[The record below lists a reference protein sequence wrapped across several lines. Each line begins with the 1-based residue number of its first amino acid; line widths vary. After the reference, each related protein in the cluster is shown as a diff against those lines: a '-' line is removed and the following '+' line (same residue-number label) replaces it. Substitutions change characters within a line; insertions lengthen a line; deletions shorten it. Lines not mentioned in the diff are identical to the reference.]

1 MRWWRVRNRAAE
13 STAPRTFAA
22 APSRPG
28 PLPLERLGATPRVV
42 LAGVDG
48 TRSGRLALRVAA
60 EHAACLGAELVGV
73 HVLPEPPWL
82 WTMAPEL
89 LAQASQWR
97 QDVEAEAFFDTAAA
111 AALVGVE
118 WSFALGDGDVAS
130 ILGQEAKDRTAFLV
144 VVAVH
149 AEHRGLHRCPAR
161 RLAQT
166 CERPV
171 FVVDAD
177 TCRLFGETS

>member
-1 MRWWRVRNRAAE
+1 MRWWRVRGRAGE
-13 STAPRTFAA
+13 SAAPRTFAA
-22 APSRPG
+22 ALARTR
-28 PLPLERLGATPRVV
+28 PLPFHRPAGTPAVV

-82 WTMAPEL
+82 WSMAPEL
-89 LAQASQWR
+89 FAQAPQWR

-111 AALVGVE
+111 AELVGVE

-130 ILGQEAKDRTAFLV
+130 ILRQEAKDRTAVLV
-144 VVAVH
+144 VVAAH

-161 RLAQT
+161 RLAET
-166 CERPV
+166 CESPV

-177 TCRLFGETS
+177 ARRSLEESS